1 MLISCARSRSHVAV
15 PIFKLVGFIH
25 SLMPRFLIHSN
36 IAVLIFRLS
45 IGSHIPK
52 HKKKASVILRQSK
65 ARRLLLLNW
74 LQSYSNEEEVWRSDL
89 LDRLAQ
95 RGKSLQRLVKA

>member
-36 IAVLIFRLS
+36 IAVMIFRLS
-45 IGSHIPK
+45 IGSHIPI
-52 HKKKASVILRQSK
+52 HKKNRQSK
-65 ARRLLLLNW
+65 YGLTFELGNCH
-74 LQSYSNEEEVWRSDL
+74 EEQV
-89 LDRLAQ
+89 AN
-95 RGKSLQRLVKA
+95 

>member
-1 MLISCARSRSHVAV
+1 M
-15 PIFKLVGFIH
+15 
-25 SLMPRFLIHSN
+25 
-36 IAVLIFRLS
+36 
-45 IGSHIPK
+45 
-52 HKKKASVILRQSK
+52 RQSK

-74 LQSYSNEEEVWRSDL
+74 LQQYSNEEEVWRSDL